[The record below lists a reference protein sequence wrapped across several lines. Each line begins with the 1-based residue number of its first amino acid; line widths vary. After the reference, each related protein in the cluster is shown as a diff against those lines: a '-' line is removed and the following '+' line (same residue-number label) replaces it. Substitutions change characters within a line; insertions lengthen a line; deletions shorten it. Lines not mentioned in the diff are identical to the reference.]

1 VLTTAASRINLIG
14 VADRKRF
21 SVLSFGSLH
30 IVFKS
35 ISEMDL
41 KATAGRCVSVC
52 AELGEDG
59 QWYATELTVWGA
71 RQGGLEGQVPPQ
83 DVPQDVPQDAPNTPR
98 ATAQH
103 GAMRSPQAS
112 HATLSAP
119 RGSPGKALDSPLA
132 QLARAPARALA
143 AVEASSAAQR
153 ARIKQAPTQSAARA
167 PFDPHASAQDFED
180 IPF

>member
-1 VLTTAASRINLIG
+1 MLKTAASRINLIG
-14 VADRKRF
+14 MVDREVF
-21 SVLSFGSLH
+21 PVLSFGSLN
-30 IVFKS
+30 IYFTS
-35 ISEMDL
+35 INELDL
-41 KATAGRCVSVC
+41 KATTGRCVSVC

-71 RQGGLEGQVPPQ
+71 RQGGLEGLVPPQ
-83 DVPQDVPQDAPNTPR
+83 DVPQDAPQDVPNTPR
-98 ATAQH
+98 ATAQR
-103 GAMRSPQAS
+103 GAMSSPPAS

-143 AVEASSAAQR
+143 AVETASAAQR
-153 ARIKQAPTQSAARA
+153 ARIKQAPERSAARA